1 MSLMNQSKFEL
12 IQYSSLEKKSNK
24 WTNEQNNKKTPYAA
38 SDERLKS
45 FHVFRATDKLEITPS
60 IFPI

>member
-24 WTNEQNNKKTPYAA
+24 QTNERTNKTTKK
-38 SDERLKS
+38 RLTLRQMKG
-45 FHVFRATDKLEITPS
+45 
-60 IFPI
+60 